1 MRYSVLQDN
10 SRENRFKGGIAVSAE
25 TTSLRKKFK
34 VPHTYVILC
43 SIILLAVIGT
53 FVLTPG
59 VYDRVKDERTGR
71 TLVDPLSYH
80 NVEPTPVYPFKAF
93 QAIPKGMSAAS
104 TIVFNIFICGGVFT
118 ILQAT
123 GAIDAGLNKAIIAMK
138 GKEKLLIPVTMF
150 LFSIL
155 GATMGMSEEVIVFI
169 PIGVA
174 LARAVG
180 FDDIVAVAMLSTG
193 AAIGFSS
200 GLANPFTVGVAQ
212 SIAEL
217 PLFSGLQFRIIG
229 YVFLYISAVAYTVRY
244 ANIVKNNPAMSYMHG
259 VEQQGIS
266 DVRSIEEGVE
276 FTTTH
281 IAVLAVI
288 VACFAFIL
296 YGVMYEGYYILELS
310 SIFLAMGVLG
320 GLVGRL
326 SPSAIA
332 RNFVRGCSD
341 ITFGALVVGVSRAI
355 LVVMQEGQIID
366 TVINALASIVGML
379 PRSLAAI
386 AMFWVQSIINFFIPS
401 GSGQAATTMPIMTP
415 LADMIGITRQTAVLA
430 FHYGDGFSN
439 SIIPTSASLMGVLA
453 MAKVPYEK
461 WVKFIWPL
469 MVIWTIIGSIMC
481 FAAAII
487 NLGPF

>member
-1 MRYSVLQDN
+1 MST
-10 SRENRFKGGIAVSAE
+10 ENA
-25 TTSLRKKFK
+25 SLRKKIK

-53 FVLTPG
+53 FILTPG

-80 NVEPTPVYPFKAF
+80 SVEPSPVYPFEAF
-93 QAIPKGMSAAS
+93 RAIPKGMIAAS
-104 TIVFNIFICGGVFT
+104 EIVFFIFICGGVFT
-118 ILQAT
+118 VLQAT
-123 GAIDAGLNKAIIAMK
+123 GAIDAGLSKTIVAMR

-174 LARAVG
+174 LTRAVG
-180 FDDIVAVAMLSTG
+180 FDDIVAVAMISTG

-217 PLFSGLQFRIIG
+217 PLFSGFQFRLIG
-229 YVFLYISAVAYTVRY
+229 YVFLYVSAVAYTIRY
-244 ANIVKNNPAMSYMHG
+244 ANIVKSDPTKSYMYG
-259 VEQQGIS
+259 VEQHEAGEVKS
-266 DVRSIEEGVE
+266 LDSIE
-276 FTTTH
+276 FTKTH
-281 IAVLAVI
+281 TLVLVIIIAF
-288 VACFAFIL
+288 FAFML
-296 YGVMYEGYYILELS
+296 YGVMYKGYYILELAT
-310 SIFLAMGVLG
+310 IFLAMCVVG
-320 GLVGRL
+320 GLAGRL
-326 SPSAIA
+326 SPSAVA
-332 RNFVRGCSD
+332 RHFVSGCAD

-366 TVINALASIVGML
+366 TVIHALASIVGML
-379 PRSLAAI
+379 PSGLAAM

-415 LADMIGITRQTAVLA
+415 LADMIGITRQTAVMA

-439 SIIPTSASLMGVLA
+439 SIIPTSAGLMGVLA

-469 MVIWTIIGSIMC
+469 MVIWTIIGSVMC
-481 FAAAII
+481 LVAAII